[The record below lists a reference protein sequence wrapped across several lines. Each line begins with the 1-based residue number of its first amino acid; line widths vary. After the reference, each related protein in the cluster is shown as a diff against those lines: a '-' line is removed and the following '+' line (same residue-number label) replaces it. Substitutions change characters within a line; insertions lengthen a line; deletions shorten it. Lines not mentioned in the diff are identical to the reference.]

1 MVAATLPGG
10 VIERIVEVL
19 DPEEVWLFGSRARET
34 HGPDSD
40 WDLMAV
46 LPDAAP
52 DRQLDIAAVWTE
64 LRELR
69 RMRIEVIPIRRRDF
83 EDNRGTPGELA
94 EAVAREGHVAYGR

>member
-1 MVAATLPGG
+1 MVANVPPG

-19 DPEEVWLFGSRARET
+19 APEQVWLFGSRARET

-46 LPDAAP
+46 LPDTAP
-52 DRQLDIAAVWTE
+52 DRMLDLAAVWGE

-69 RMRIEVIPIRRRDF
+69 RMRIEVIPMRRRDF
-83 EDNRGTPGELA
+83 DENRVIIGEIA
-94 EAVAREGHVAYGR
+94 EAVAREGRVVYDA

>member
-1 MVAATLPGG
+1 MVAAVPTG

-19 DPEEVWLFGSRARET
+19 EPEAVWLFGSRARQT

-52 DRQLDIAAVWTE
+52 DRNLDLAAVWSQ

-69 RMRIEVIPIRRRDF
+69 RLRVEVIPIRRRDF
-83 EDNRGTPGELA
+83 EEDRQTPGELA
-94 EAVAREGHVAYGR
+94 EAVAREGHVVYGR

>member
-1 MVAATLPGG
+1 MVAAVPAG

-19 DPEEVWLFGSRARET
+19 EPEAVWLFGSRARQT

-52 DRQLDIAAVWTE
+52 DRNLDLAAVWSQ

-69 RMRIEVIPIRRRDF
+69 RLRVEVIPIRRRDF
-83 EDNRGTPGELA
+83 EEDRQTPGELA
-94 EAVAREGHVAYGR
+94 EAVAREGHVVYGR